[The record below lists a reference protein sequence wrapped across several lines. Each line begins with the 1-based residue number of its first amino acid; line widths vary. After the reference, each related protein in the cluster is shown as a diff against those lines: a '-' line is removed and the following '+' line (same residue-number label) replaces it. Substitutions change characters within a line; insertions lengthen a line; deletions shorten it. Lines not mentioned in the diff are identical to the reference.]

1 MLKDYI
7 DKQSEVFLDM
17 YNQENI
23 LGSGKVNEKANCYTG
38 KSGRFIK
45 FLI

>member
-23 LGSGKVNEKANCYTG
+23 LGSGRVNEEVNCYIG

>member
-17 YNQENI
+17 YNQEKI
-23 LGSGKVNEKANCYTG
+23 LGSGKVNGEVDCCTG

-45 FLI
+45 FLF